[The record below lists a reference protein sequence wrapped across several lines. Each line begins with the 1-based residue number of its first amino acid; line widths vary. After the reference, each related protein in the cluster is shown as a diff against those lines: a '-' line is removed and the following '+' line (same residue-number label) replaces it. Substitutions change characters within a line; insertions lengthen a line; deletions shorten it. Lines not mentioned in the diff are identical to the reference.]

1 MGLHIKPYI
10 NNYWNI
16 DGETGPVHHPVRN
29 TMGQTRWKQIH
40 RYFHVWDPALDHSV
54 SNRTARPCEKVDP
67 LTKLLLPTFQRY
79 WKPVIDVAIDECI
92 KGFTG
97 RTSDTVYIPTKPNP
111 IGFKIW
117 VLADQG
123 YVFDL
128 L

>member
-40 RYFHVWDPALDHSV
+40 RYFHVQDPALDHSV
-54 SNRTARPCEKVDP
+54 SNRTARPHEKVDP
-67 LTKLLLPTFQRY
+67 LAKLLLATFQRY
-79 WKPVIDVAIDECI
+79 WKLATDVAIDECI

-97 RTSDTVYIPTKPNP
+97 HMSDTIYILIKPNL

-123 YVFDL
+123 YVFV
-128 L
+128 

>member
-1 MGLHIKPYI
+1 M
-10 NNYWNI
+10 
-16 DGETGPVHHPVRN
+16 
-29 TMGQTRWKQIH
+29 
-40 RYFHVWDPALDHSV
+40 DHSV
-54 SNRTARPCEKVDP
+54 SNRTARPHVKVDP
-67 LTKLLLPTFQRY
+67 LAKLLLSAFQRY
-79 WKPVIDVAIDECI
+79 WKPAIDVAIDECI

-97 RTSDTVYIPTKPNP
+97 RISDTVYIPTKPNL